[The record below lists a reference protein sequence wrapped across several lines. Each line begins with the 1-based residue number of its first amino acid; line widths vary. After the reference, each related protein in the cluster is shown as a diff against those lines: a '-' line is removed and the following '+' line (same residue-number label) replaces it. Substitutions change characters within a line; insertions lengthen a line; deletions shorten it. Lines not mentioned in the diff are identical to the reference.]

1 MNLPHDK
8 LRPVDVFNLAKRS
21 ETGYLDLFIK
31 RRYCGQGRIK
41 LLPGGRPIGKFISR
55 ARGGI
60 NVRFWFHDLE
70 VELKPFVELEEI
82 INKHLEEFLKKH
94 PEI

>member
-31 RRYCGQGRIK
+31 RRYCG
-41 LLPGGRPIGKFISR
+41 
-55 ARGGI
+55 
-60 NVRFWFHDLE
+60 
-70 VELKPFVELEEI
+70 
-82 INKHLEEFLKKH
+82 
-94 PEI
+94 